1 MSEPDKSGPPIKAE
15 LADRKNRW
23 NINIQAWMEGQGRK
37 IRGARPEPVYAAC
50 LFMAMGRCRR
60 RDWQYLADGQI
71 KECEMRALSQGRV
84 KMFGPKLPPTNEA
97 WDEQIEQVRASWATP
112 KQEAA

>member
-15 LADRKNRW
+15 LAERKNRRH
-23 NINIQAWMEGQGRK
+23 IAIQKWMEGQGAK
-37 IRGARPEPVYAAC
+37 IKAARPRPVYAAC
-50 LFMAMGRCRR
+50 LLMTMELCGQA
-60 RDWQYLADGQI
+60 DWTMLSLKQI
-71 KECEMRALSQGRV
+71 ELCEQRALSQGRV
-84 KMFGPKLPPTNEA
+84 RMFGPKLPPTNED